1 MVFIYL
7 LNTYVILV
15 YMAVCVPWFQGDS
28 LPSVK
33 HSNFIICT
41 YILFHFIFLLFSVLL
56 SFKYLPSTN
65 MILFILSYIHT
76 CSCAVHSIWIWRKKK
91 YERVVLILCSLHM
104 NCSFCLSF
112 CCLNNADILF
122 LYLHHSIH
130 IFCFLSAYFFFALVC
145 PCIGPFI

>member
-41 YILFHFIFLLFSVLL
+41 YILFHFIFYYSLCCSPSNIFLVQIWFY
-56 SFKYLPSTN
+56 SFYHTYTHVHVQ
-65 MILFILSYIHT
+65 YI
-76 CSCAVHSIWIWRKKK
+76 VFEYDEKKK

-104 NCSFCLSF
+104 NCSFRLSF

-122 LYLHHSIH
+122 LYLHHSIQ
-130 IFCFLSAYFFFALVC
+130 IFCFLSAYFFALVC
-145 PCIGPFI
+145 SCIGPFI